1 MYCEIIQ
8 DYSAVV
14 PKAFAS
20 SARST
25 ERLHMLFSHRDASVL
40 AETSEKSRAYC
51 AAPRHNE
58 SVDGLQ
64 RHRGLCPWCRP
75 SRDAQDR
82 PWRVKNAGCRSA
94 VCGAGTA
101 QPSRDRRAIMATTS
115 PALAIN
121 PFAGIDARRASCKSD
136 RREAINDEH

>member
-82 PWRVKNAGCRSA
+82 PWRVKNAGCRRA

-101 QPSRDRRAIMATTS
+101 IAIKRPETTS

-136 RREAINDEH
+136 RREAVNDEH